1 MLPCF
6 LVQSVGFQVLLR
18 LWFLLLVVLVIG
30 IGRTTG
36 IGWCF
41 GLSLFLFVYQVCGL
55 SWLSCYRWGA
65 EFSVG
70 VGFYNSFLAGH
81 SSGVGLGCLSR
92 RSVSLLQLWLIVFRI
107 SMFECSFT
115 FGLLRAGCTGFYF
128 LYAFFRVSFYFILSN
143 LKCQILNTSLCR
155 TLVKVV

>member
-1 MLPCF
+1 MVGVLACRCF
-6 LVQSVGFQVLLR
+6 FLCTKSVVCL
-18 LWFLLLVVLVIG
+18 
-30 IGRTTG
+30 
-36 IGWCF
+36 
-41 GLSLFLFVYQVCGL
+41 GL
-55 SWLSCYRWGA
+55 LSCYRWGA

-128 LYAFFRVSFYFILSN
+128 LSFFGYS
-143 LKCQILNTSLCR
+143 CA
-155 TLVKVV
+155 VK